1 MSNRMGPT
9 EWSGVIKLEKEQR
22 MFVKRIHLAMSLWL
36 SCIVAAVLVS
46 TTAVA
51 DELPRVERR
60 GQATQ
65 LIVDGKPYIAL
76 GGELHNSSSSSPAFM
91 APIWDRLTQNG
102 VRTVIGAASWELVE
116 RQEGRFDFA
125 AVDDLVR
132 QAKAHGMRLVM
143 LWFGAF
149 KNAVSTYAPTW
160 VRRDLERFPRAERD
174 PNAKITGLAANME
187 PGATLSVFNDRLL
200 TADARA
206 FAALMRHLHEVD
218 RDHTVIMVQVEN
230 EVGLLGDSRDRSAL
244 ATDAWSRPV
253 PAELMKYLQDNR
265 AVLRP
270 LVLDTWA
277 RQGFRTSGTWA
288 EVFGTGKA
296 ADEIFMSW
304 GFGRYVGSVAK
315 AGSAQYPLPMYA
327 NAWLGPQADEP
338 EPGDYPSGGPVA
350 RMMDI
355 WRSAAPSL
363 AFTSPDIY
371 IDDFVGTLEDFH
383 RPNNPIFV
391 PEARPDAG
399 NAFIALAEY
408 KAIGFS
414 PFGIEDFAPEHE
426 LFKAYKVL
434 DTMLPEIAQGQ
445 QNGSIRGFRLA
456 MREQRKFTF
465 GRYDVSIL
473 GPGSNPWM
481 FGVGTPPPANS
492 TGYGLVIQT
501 GEDEFLIVGRAVDV
515 KFTADGRPAE
525 MDSVE
530 EGVFENGRWIPGRT
544 LDGDERYFLFP
555 VDALRTVRVRLLRH

>member
-1 MSNRMGPT
+1 
-9 EWSGVIKLEKEQR
+9 
-22 MFVKRIHLAMSLWL
+22 MFGKRIHLAMSLSL

-46 TTAVA
+46 TTAAA
-51 DELPRVERR
+51 DELPRIERR

-76 GGELHNSSSSSPAFM
+76 GGELHNSSPSSPAYM
-91 APIWDRLTQNG
+91 APIWPRLAQNG
-102 VRTVIGAASWELVE
+102 VRTVIGVASWELVE

-125 AVDDLVR
+125 AVDDQVR

-143 LWFGAF
+143 LWFGAY
-149 KNAVSTYAPTW
+149 KNAGSTYAPTW
-160 VRRDLERFPRAERD
+160 VRRDLKRFPRAERD
-174 PNAKITGLAANME
+174 PNVIITGVAAGGNYG
-187 PGATLSVFNDRLL
+187 PTLSVFNDRLI

-206 FAALMRHLHEVD
+206 FAALMRHLREVD

-244 ATDAWSRPV
+244 ATAAWSQPV
-253 PAELMKYLQDNR
+253 PTELMKYLQDNR

-270 LVLDTWA
+270 QVRDTWA
-277 RQGFRTSGTWA
+277 RLGFRPSGTWA
-288 EVFGTGKA
+288 EVFGTDKA

-304 GFGRYVGSVAK
+304 GFGRYVDRVAS
-315 AGSAQYPLPMYA
+315 AGSTQYPLPMYT
-327 NAWLGPQADEP
+327 NAWLGPQARGP

-355 WRSAAPSL
+355 WKFAAPSL
-363 AFTSPDIY
+363 AFISPDIY
-371 IDDFVGTLEDFH
+371 VDDFAGTLGDFH

-391 PEARPDAG
+391 PEAKPDAG
-399 NAFIALAEY
+399 NAFVALAEY
-408 KAIGFS
+408 KGMGFS
-414 PFGIEDFAPEHE
+414 PFGIEDFAPDHD

-434 DTMLPEIAQGQ
+434 DIMLSEIARGQ
-445 QNGSIRGFRLA
+445 QDGSIRGFKVTTG
-456 MREQRKFTF
+456 EQQKFAF
-465 GRYDVSIL
+465 GRYDVSFSGPRSTL
-473 GPGSNPWM
+473 GM
-481 FGVGTPPPANS
+481 FGAGTGTAEPAKS

-515 KFTADGRPAE
+515 KFTAAGRPAE

-544 LDGDERYFLFP
+544 LNGDERYFLFP
-555 VDALRTVRVRLLRH
+555 VDALRTVRVRLLRD